1 MDVVQ
6 CFACSSSTPVAE
18 GGSGGWT
25 ISGSAEKGRE
35 NEFMQKT
42 PESQFIIVVCPKG
55 GRSSVDEKNY
65 KHKRRLRLRERG
77 ALPLSGGRV
86 CHRHK
91 ARRASR
97 APHRGLLGCSCGEA
111 FLAPWV

>member
-55 GRSSVDEKNY
+55 GRSSADEKNY
-65 KHKRRLRLRERG
+65 KHKRAAAAQG
-77 ALPLSGGRV
+77 HV